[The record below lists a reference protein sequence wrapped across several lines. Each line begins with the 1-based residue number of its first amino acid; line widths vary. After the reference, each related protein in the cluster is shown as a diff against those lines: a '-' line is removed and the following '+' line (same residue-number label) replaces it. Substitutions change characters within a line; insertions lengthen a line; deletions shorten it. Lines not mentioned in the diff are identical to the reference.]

1 MADSKLDPN
10 KSYGWTGKI
19 LRVNLT
25 DKTVSVSPTDPY
37 KGYIG
42 GMGLANKIMYDEVAP
57 GTDPLA
63 PENKVVFAVGPLT
76 ATGVP
81 LAGRTT
87 IASLSTY
94 TKDHQVVDAHCG
106 GMIGAAIKK
115 AGWDAIVIEGASDEP
130 VYLKI
135 DDDNVEIKPA
145 DQVWGLGTRAT
156 TEALSRK
163 EGTDFCVA
171 TIGPAGENLLPYA
184 CIINSRNH
192 SAGAGA
198 AAVMGSKKLK
208 ALVVRG
214 TQPIYVANPQEV
226 ADLSD
231 YMLREIV
238 GSNNN
243 HVVPST
249 QQEWAEYFDKGS
261 RWTAQKGL
269 TWALAEGGPIDTG
282 EPKPGEINTVGYRC
296 MKAFKDEGPEAE
308 KYTIKMDGCH
318 SCPIHCYS
326 DLRVPASAANG
337 GYEITGNTCVPNFP
351 FTNYMIKILGDNTSV
366 EAGSED
372 ALIWDQVFGSTMDDL
387 GLWCNYGQIYRDI
400 AHCYATG
407 LLQKVLPPEEY
418 AEINWEGFKN
428 NDPSMVPPLLAKIA
442 ANDSEIA
449 YIGHGPIVWTERWND
464 PDWWNT
470 PASTLINVRGW
481 PVHHAHECFGQ
492 VGLLYN
498 MVFNRDD
505 MIHSAVNFQGCG
517 LPFELK
523 QQIAAEVWGD
533 ASAIDP
539 DKNYTPMNE
548 YKANFAWWSI
558 VTDVLHDSLTLCN
571 WVWPMTMSPTKA
583 RDYRG
588 DLDLEAKFM
597 KAVTGE
603 DVTTEDL
610 YKMGAKITTLQ
621 RANTARGMVGA
632 NGQMG
637 TNDFRNV
644 HDVVTEWPFTM
655 DPDIEVFTEGTNKMD
670 KEDFQ
675 TALTMMYECF
685 GWDPELGCP
694 TAECLDY
701 YDMPDVIHGGRPR
714 SPPPSGIT
722 SPDSRPLLTR
732 APKELPLR
740 ERSPRKPVAGAPFLH
755 APVARGVFLP
765 SEKSAYDIFA
775 SRAAGR
781 LRPNSKPDAL
791 NRYFLLF
798 WKVSRLKHRSPTHK
812 NVQLI

>member
-37 KGYIG
+37 KEYLG
-42 GMGLANKIMYDEVAP
+42 GMGIANKIMYDEVPA
-57 GTDPLA
+57 GTDPLS
-63 PENKVVFAVGPLT
+63 PENKIVFAVGPLT

-94 TKDHQVVDAHCG
+94 TTDHQVVDAHTG

-135 DDDNVEIKPA
+135 DDDDVEIKPA
-145 DQVWGLGTRAT
+145 DQVWGQGTRAT

-214 TQPIYVANPQEV
+214 SQPIYVADPQEV

-337 GYEITGNTCVPNFP
+337 GYEITGNTCVPSFP

-701 YDMPDVIHGGRPR
+701 YDMPDVKEDLAALG
-714 SPPPSGIT
+714 
-722 SPDSRPLLTR
+722 LL
-732 APKELPLR
+732 
-740 ERSPRKPVAGAPFLH
+740 
-755 APVARGVFLP
+755 
-765 SEKSAYDIFA
+765 
-775 SRAAGR
+775 
-781 LRPNSKPDAL
+781 PDA
-791 NRYFLLF
+791 
-798 WKVSRLKHRSPTHK
+798 
-812 NVQLI
+812 

>member
-1 MADSKLDPN
+1 MADSKLDPG

-25 DKTVSVSPTDPY
+25 DKTVSVTPTDPY
-37 KGYIG
+37 KEYLG
-42 GMGLANKIMYDEVAP
+42 GMGIANKIMYDEVAP
-57 GTDPLA
+57 GTDPLS

-94 TKDHQVVDAHCG
+94 TKDHQVVDAHTG

-115 AGWDAIVIEGASDEP
+115 AGWDAIIIEGASDEP

-135 DDDNVEIKPA
+135 DDDVEIKPA
-145 DQVWGLGTRAT
+145 DKVWGMGTRAT
-156 TEALSRK
+156 TEALSRR

-192 SAGAGA
+192 SAGAGTA
-198 AAVMGSKKLK
+198 SVLGSKKLK

-214 TQPIYVANPQEV
+214 TQPIYVADPQAV

-269 TWALAEGGPIDTG
+269 TWALAEGGPIETG

-296 MKAFKDEGPEAE
+296 MKSFKDEGPEAE

-326 DLRVPASAANG
+326 DMRVPASAANG

-351 FTNYMIKILGDNTSV
+351 FTNYMIGILGDKTPV
-366 EAGSED
+366 AAASED
-372 ALIWDQVFGSTMDDL
+372 ALVWDQVTGSVMDDL

-400 AHCYATG
+400 AHCYASG
-407 LLQKVLPPEEY
+407 VFERVLPAEEY
-418 AEINWEGFKN
+418 AAFDWTKFQN
-428 NDPSMVPPLLAKIA
+428 NDPSIMAELLTKIA
-442 ANDSEIA
+442 KNDSELA
-449 YIGHGPIVWTERWND
+449 YVGYGPLVWTDRWND
-464 PDWWNT
+464 KAWNDT
-470 PASTLINVRGW
+470 VASCIINPRGW

-548 YKANFAWWSI
+548 YKANFAWWSV

-571 WVWPMTMSPTKA
+571 WVWPMTMSPTAA

-621 RANTARGMVGA
+621 RANTARGMTDAAGK
-632 NGQMG
+632 MG
-637 TNDFRNV
+637 TNDFRAV
-644 HDVVTEWPFTM
+644 HDVVTEWPFTQ
-655 DPDIEVFTEGTNKMD
+655 DPDVPVFTEGTIKMD
-670 KEDFQ
+670 KDDFQ

-685 GWDPELGCP
+685 GWDPKLGCP

-701 YDMPDVIHGGRPR
+701 YEMGDVKEDLAALG
-714 SPPPSGIT
+714 
-722 SPDSRPLLTR
+722 LL
-732 APKELPLR
+732 
-740 ERSPRKPVAGAPFLH
+740 
-755 APVARGVFLP
+755 
-765 SEKSAYDIFA
+765 
-775 SRAAGR
+775 
-781 LRPNSKPDAL
+781 PDA
-791 NRYFLLF
+791 
-798 WKVSRLKHRSPTHK
+798 K
-812 NVQLI
+812 

>member
-192 SAGAGA
+192 SAGAGT
-198 AAVMGSKKLK
+198 AAVLGSKKCK

-249 QQEWAEYFDKGS
+249 QQEWAEYYDKGS

-701 YDMPDVIHGGRPR
+701 YDMPDVKEDLAALG
-714 SPPPSGIT
+714 
-722 SPDSRPLLTR
+722 LL
-732 APKELPLR
+732 
-740 ERSPRKPVAGAPFLH
+740 
-755 APVARGVFLP
+755 
-765 SEKSAYDIFA
+765 
-775 SRAAGR
+775 
-781 LRPNSKPDAL
+781 PDA
-791 NRYFLLF
+791 
-798 WKVSRLKHRSPTHK
+798 
-812 NVQLI
+812 

>member
-37 KGYIG
+37 KEYLG
-42 GMGLANKIMYDEVAP
+42 GMGIANKIMYDEVPA
-57 GTDPLA
+57 GTDPLS
-63 PENKVVFAVGPLT
+63 PENKIVFAVGPLT

-94 TKDHQVVDAHCG
+94 TTDHQVVDAHTG

-115 AGWDAIVIEGASDEP
+115 AGWDAIVIEGASDVP

-135 DDDNVEIKPA
+135 DDDDIEIKPA
-145 DQVWGLGTRAT
+145 DQVWGQGTRAT

-214 TQPIYVANPQEV
+214 SQPIYVADPQEV

-326 DLRVPASAANG
+326 DLRVPASAPNG
-337 GYEITGNTCVPNFP
+337 GDEITGNTCVPNFP
-351 FTNYMIKILGDNTSV
+351 VTNYMIKILGDNTSV

-701 YDMPDVIHGGRPR
+701 YDMPDVKEDLAALG
-714 SPPPSGIT
+714 
-722 SPDSRPLLTR
+722 LL
-732 APKELPLR
+732 
-740 ERSPRKPVAGAPFLH
+740 
-755 APVARGVFLP
+755 
-765 SEKSAYDIFA
+765 
-775 SRAAGR
+775 
-781 LRPNSKPDAL
+781 PDA
-791 NRYFLLF
+791 
-798 WKVSRLKHRSPTHK
+798 
-812 NVQLI
+812 

>member
-19 LRVNLT
+19 LRVSLT

-192 SAGAGA
+192 SAGAGT
-198 AAVMGSKKLK
+198 AAVLGSKKCK

-701 YDMPDVIHGGRPR
+701 YDMPDVKEDLAALG
-714 SPPPSGIT
+714 
-722 SPDSRPLLTR
+722 LL
-732 APKELPLR
+732 
-740 ERSPRKPVAGAPFLH
+740 
-755 APVARGVFLP
+755 
-765 SEKSAYDIFA
+765 
-775 SRAAGR
+775 
-781 LRPNSKPDAL
+781 PDA
-791 NRYFLLF
+791 
-798 WKVSRLKHRSPTHK
+798 
-812 NVQLI
+812 

>member
-37 KGYIG
+37 KEYLG
-42 GMGLANKIMYDEVAP
+42 GMGIANKIMYDEVPA
-57 GTDPLA
+57 GTDPLS
-63 PENKVVFAVGPLT
+63 PENKIVFAAGPLT

-94 TKDHQVVDAHCG
+94 TTDHQVVDAHTG

-135 DDDNVEIKPA
+135 DDDDVEIKPA
-145 DQVWGLGTRAT
+145 DQVWGQGTRAT

-214 TQPIYVANPQEV
+214 SQPIYVADPQEV

-548 YKANFAWWSI
+548 YKANFAWWFI

-621 RANTARGMVGA
+621 RANTARGMVGT

-637 TNDFRNV
+637 TDDFRNV

-701 YDMPDVIHGGRPR
+701 YDMPDVKEDLAALG
-714 SPPPSGIT
+714 
-722 SPDSRPLLTR
+722 LL
-732 APKELPLR
+732 
-740 ERSPRKPVAGAPFLH
+740 
-755 APVARGVFLP
+755 
-765 SEKSAYDIFA
+765 
-775 SRAAGR
+775 
-781 LRPNSKPDAL
+781 PDA
-791 NRYFLLF
+791 
-798 WKVSRLKHRSPTHK
+798 
-812 NVQLI
+812 

>member
-37 KGYIG
+37 KEYLG
-42 GMGLANKIMYDEVAP
+42 GMGIANKIMYDEVRA
-57 GTDPLA
+57 GTDPLS
-63 PENKVVFAVGPLT
+63 PENKIVFAVGPLT

-94 TKDHQVVDAHCG
+94 TTDHQVVDAHTG

-135 DDDNVEIKPA
+135 DDDDVEIKPA
-145 DQVWGLGTRAT
+145 DQVWGQGTRAT

-214 TQPIYVANPQEV
+214 SQPIYVADPQEV

-701 YDMPDVIHGGRPR
+701 YDMPDVKEDLAALG
-714 SPPPSGIT
+714 
-722 SPDSRPLLTR
+722 LL
-732 APKELPLR
+732 
-740 ERSPRKPVAGAPFLH
+740 
-755 APVARGVFLP
+755 
-765 SEKSAYDIFA
+765 
-775 SRAAGR
+775 
-781 LRPNSKPDAL
+781 PDA
-791 NRYFLLF
+791 
-798 WKVSRLKHRSPTHK
+798 
-812 NVQLI
+812 

>member
-37 KGYIG
+37 KEYLG
-42 GMGLANKIMYDEVAP
+42 GMGIANKIMYDEVPA
-57 GTDPLA
+57 GTDPLS
-63 PENKVVFAVGPLT
+63 PENKIVFAVGPLT

-94 TKDHQVVDAHCG
+94 TTDHQVVDAHTG

-135 DDDNVEIKPA
+135 DDDDVEIKPA
-145 DQVWGLGTRAT
+145 DQVWGQGTRAT

-214 TQPIYVANPQEV
+214 SQPIYVADPQEV

-548 YKANFAWWSI
+548 YKANFAWWFI

-621 RANTARGMVGA
+621 RASTARGMVGT

-637 TNDFRNV
+637 TDDFRNV

-701 YDMPDVIHGGRPR
+701 YDMPDVKEDLAALG
-714 SPPPSGIT
+714 
-722 SPDSRPLLTR
+722 LL
-732 APKELPLR
+732 
-740 ERSPRKPVAGAPFLH
+740 
-755 APVARGVFLP
+755 
-765 SEKSAYDIFA
+765 
-775 SRAAGR
+775 
-781 LRPNSKPDAL
+781 PDA
-791 NRYFLLF
+791 
-798 WKVSRLKHRSPTHK
+798 
-812 NVQLI
+812 

>member
-37 KGYIG
+37 KEYLG
-42 GMGLANKIMYDEVAP
+42 GMGIANKIMYDEVPA
-57 GTDPLA
+57 GTDPLS
-63 PENKVVFAVGPLT
+63 PENKIVFAVGPLT

-94 TKDHQVVDAHCG
+94 TTDHQVVDAHTG

-135 DDDNVEIKPA
+135 DDDDVEIKPA
-145 DQVWGLGTRAT
+145 DQVWGQGTRAT

-214 TQPIYVANPQEV
+214 SQPIYVADPQEV

-492 VGLLYN
+492 VGLPYN

-548 YKANFAWWSI
+548 YKANFAWWFI

-621 RANTARGMVGA
+621 RANTARGMVGT

-637 TNDFRNV
+637 TDDFRNV

-701 YDMPDVIHGGRPR
+701 YDMPDVKEDLAALG
-714 SPPPSGIT
+714 
-722 SPDSRPLLTR
+722 LL
-732 APKELPLR
+732 
-740 ERSPRKPVAGAPFLH
+740 
-755 APVARGVFLP
+755 
-765 SEKSAYDIFA
+765 
-775 SRAAGR
+775 
-781 LRPNSKPDAL
+781 PDA
-791 NRYFLLF
+791 
-798 WKVSRLKHRSPTHK
+798 
-812 NVQLI
+812 

>member
-37 KGYIG
+37 KEYLG
-42 GMGLANKIMYDEVAP
+42 GMGIANKIMYDEVPA
-57 GTDPLA
+57 GTDPLS
-63 PENKVVFAVGPLT
+63 PENKIVFAVGPLT

-94 TKDHQVVDAHCG
+94 TTDHQVVDAHTG

-135 DDDNVEIKPA
+135 DDDDIEIKPA
-145 DQVWGLGTRAT
+145 DQVWGQGTRAT

-214 TQPIYVANPQEV
+214 SQPIYVADPQEV

-539 DKNYTPMNE
+539 GKNYTHE
-548 YKANFAWWSI
+548 
-558 VTDVLHDSLTLCN
+558 
-571 WVWPMTMSPTKA
+571 
-583 RDYRG
+583 
-588 DLDLEAKFM
+588 
-597 KAVTGE
+597 
-603 DVTTEDL
+603 
-610 YKMGAKITTLQ
+610 
-621 RANTARGMVGA
+621 
-632 NGQMG
+632 
-637 TNDFRNV
+637 
-644 HDVVTEWPFTM
+644 
-655 DPDIEVFTEGTNKMD
+655 
-670 KEDFQ
+670 
-675 TALTMMYECF
+675 
-685 GWDPELGCP
+685 
-694 TAECLDY
+694 
-701 YDMPDVIHGGRPR
+701 
-714 SPPPSGIT
+714 
-722 SPDSRPLLTR
+722 
-732 APKELPLR
+732 
-740 ERSPRKPVAGAPFLH
+740 
-755 APVARGVFLP
+755 
-765 SEKSAYDIFA
+765 
-775 SRAAGR
+775 
-781 LRPNSKPDAL
+781 
-791 NRYFLLF
+791 
-798 WKVSRLKHRSPTHK
+798 
-812 NVQLI
+812 

>member
-37 KGYIG
+37 KEYLG
-42 GMGLANKIMYDEVAP
+42 GMGIANKIMYDEVPA
-57 GTDPLA
+57 GTDPLS
-63 PENKVVFAVGPLT
+63 PENKIVFAVGPLT

-94 TKDHQVVDAHCG
+94 TTDHQVVDAHTG

-135 DDDNVEIKPA
+135 DDDDVEIKPA
-145 DQVWGLGTRAT
+145 DQVWGQGTRAT

-214 TQPIYVANPQEV
+214 SQPIYVADPQEV

-442 ANDSEIA
+442 ASDSEIA

-548 YKANFAWWSI
+548 YKANFAWWFI

-621 RANTARGMVGA
+621 RANTARGMVGT

-701 YDMPDVIHGGRPR
+701 YDMPDVKEDLAALG
-714 SPPPSGIT
+714 
-722 SPDSRPLLTR
+722 LL
-732 APKELPLR
+732 
-740 ERSPRKPVAGAPFLH
+740 
-755 APVARGVFLP
+755 
-765 SEKSAYDIFA
+765 
-775 SRAAGR
+775 
-781 LRPNSKPDAL
+781 PDA
-791 NRYFLLF
+791 
-798 WKVSRLKHRSPTHK
+798 
-812 NVQLI
+812 

>member
-37 KGYIG
+37 KEYLG
-42 GMGLANKIMYDEVAP
+42 GMGIANKIMYDEVPA
-57 GTDPLA
+57 GTDPLS
-63 PENKVVFAVGPLT
+63 PENKIVFAVGPLT

-94 TKDHQVVDAHCG
+94 TTDHQVVDAHTG

-135 DDDNVEIKPA
+135 DDDDIEIKPA
-145 DQVWGLGTRAT
+145 DQVWGQGTRAT

-214 TQPIYVANPQEV
+214 SQPIYVADPQEV

-558 VTDVLHDSLTLCN
+558 VADVLHDSLTLCN

-701 YDMPDVIHGGRPR
+701 YDMPDVKEDLAALG
-714 SPPPSGIT
+714 
-722 SPDSRPLLTR
+722 LL
-732 APKELPLR
+732 
-740 ERSPRKPVAGAPFLH
+740 
-755 APVARGVFLP
+755 
-765 SEKSAYDIFA
+765 
-775 SRAAGR
+775 
-781 LRPNSKPDAL
+781 PDA
-791 NRYFLLF
+791 
-798 WKVSRLKHRSPTHK
+798 
-812 NVQLI
+812 

>member
-37 KGYIG
+37 KEYLG
-42 GMGLANKIMYDEVAP
+42 GMGIANKIMYDEVPA
-57 GTDPLA
+57 GTDPLS
-63 PENKVVFAVGPLT
+63 PENKIVFAVGPLT

-94 TKDHQVVDAHCG
+94 TTDHQVVDAHTG

-135 DDDNVEIKPA
+135 DDDDVEIKPA
-145 DQVWGLGTRAT
+145 DQVWGQGTRAT

-214 TQPIYVANPQEV
+214 SQPIYVADPQEV

-238 GSNNN
+238 GFNNN

-548 YKANFAWWSI
+548 YKANFAWWFI

-621 RANTARGMVGA
+621 RANTARGMVGT

-637 TNDFRNV
+637 TDDFRNV

-701 YDMPDVIHGGRPR
+701 YDMPDVKEDLAALG
-714 SPPPSGIT
+714 
-722 SPDSRPLLTR
+722 LL
-732 APKELPLR
+732 
-740 ERSPRKPVAGAPFLH
+740 
-755 APVARGVFLP
+755 
-765 SEKSAYDIFA
+765 
-775 SRAAGR
+775 
-781 LRPNSKPDAL
+781 PDA
-791 NRYFLLF
+791 
-798 WKVSRLKHRSPTHK
+798 
-812 NVQLI
+812 

>member
-37 KGYIG
+37 KEYLG
-42 GMGLANKIMYDEVAP
+42 GMGIANKIMYDEVPA
-57 GTDPLA
+57 GTDPLS
-63 PENKVVFAVGPLT
+63 PENKIVFAVGPLT

-94 TKDHQVVDAHCG
+94 TTDHQVVDAHTG

-115 AGWDAIVIEGASDEP
+115 AGWDAIVIEGASEEP

-135 DDDNVEIKPA
+135 DDDDVEIKPA
-145 DQVWGLGTRAT
+145 DQVWGQGTRAT

-214 TQPIYVANPQEV
+214 SQPIYVADPQAV

-701 YDMPDVIHGGRPR
+701 YDMPDV
-714 SPPPSGIT
+714 
-722 SPDSRPLLTR
+722 
-732 APKELPLR
+732 KEDL
-740 ERSPRKPVAGAPFLH
+740 A
-755 APVARGVFLP
+755 ARGL
-765 SEKSAYDIFA
+765 
-775 SRAAGR
+775 
-781 LRPNSKPDAL
+781 LPDA
-791 NRYFLLF
+791 
-798 WKVSRLKHRSPTHK
+798 
-812 NVQLI
+812 

>member
-19 LRVNLT
+19 LRGNLT

-37 KGYIG
+37 KEYLG
-42 GMGLANKIMYDEVAP
+42 GMGIANKIMYDEVPA
-57 GTDPLA
+57 GTDPLS
-63 PENKVVFAVGPLT
+63 PENKIVFAVGPLT

-94 TKDHQVVDAHCG
+94 TTDHQVVDAHTG

-135 DDDNVEIKPA
+135 DDDDVEIKPA
-145 DQVWGLGTRAT
+145 DQVWGQGTRAT

-214 TQPIYVANPQEV
+214 SQPIYVADPQEV

-308 KYTIKMDGCH
+308 KYAIKMDGCH

-558 VTDVLHDSLTLCN
+558 VTDVLHDSLPLCI

-701 YDMPDVIHGGRPR
+701 YDMPDVKEDLAALG
-714 SPPPSGIT
+714 
-722 SPDSRPLLTR
+722 LL
-732 APKELPLR
+732 
-740 ERSPRKPVAGAPFLH
+740 
-755 APVARGVFLP
+755 
-765 SEKSAYDIFA
+765 
-775 SRAAGR
+775 
-781 LRPNSKPDAL
+781 PDA
-791 NRYFLLF
+791 
-798 WKVSRLKHRSPTHK
+798 
-812 NVQLI
+812 

>member
-87 IASLSTY
+87 IASLSTS
-94 TKDHQVVDAHCG
+94 TQDHQVVDAHCG

-214 TQPIYVANPQEV
+214 SQPIYVADPQEV

-701 YDMPDVIHGGRPR
+701 YDMPDVKEDLAALG
-714 SPPPSGIT
+714 
-722 SPDSRPLLTR
+722 LL
-732 APKELPLR
+732 
-740 ERSPRKPVAGAPFLH
+740 
-755 APVARGVFLP
+755 
-765 SEKSAYDIFA
+765 
-775 SRAAGR
+775 
-781 LRPNSKPDAL
+781 PDA
-791 NRYFLLF
+791 
-798 WKVSRLKHRSPTHK
+798 
-812 NVQLI
+812 

>member
-42 GMGLANKIMYDEVAP
+42 GMGLANKIMYNEVAP

-192 SAGAGA
+192 SAGAGT
-198 AAVMGSKKLK
+198 AAVLGSKKCK

-701 YDMPDVIHGGRPR
+701 YDMPDVKEDLAALG
-714 SPPPSGIT
+714 
-722 SPDSRPLLTR
+722 LL
-732 APKELPLR
+732 
-740 ERSPRKPVAGAPFLH
+740 
-755 APVARGVFLP
+755 
-765 SEKSAYDIFA
+765 
-775 SRAAGR
+775 
-781 LRPNSKPDAL
+781 PDA
-791 NRYFLLF
+791 
-798 WKVSRLKHRSPTHK
+798 
-812 NVQLI
+812 

>member
-1 MADSKLDPN
+1 
-10 KSYGWTGKI
+10 
-19 LRVNLT
+19 
-25 DKTVSVSPTDPY
+25 
-37 KGYIG
+37 
-42 GMGLANKIMYDEVAP
+42 MGLANKIMYDEVAP

-145 DQVWGLGTRAT
+145 DQVWGQGTRAT

-214 TQPIYVANPQEV
+214 SQPIYVADPQEV

-449 YIGHGPIVWTERWND
+449 YIGHGPIVWTERWNN

-701 YDMPDVIHGGRPR
+701 YDMPDVKEDLAALG
-714 SPPPSGIT
+714 
-722 SPDSRPLLTR
+722 LL
-732 APKELPLR
+732 
-740 ERSPRKPVAGAPFLH
+740 
-755 APVARGVFLP
+755 
-765 SEKSAYDIFA
+765 
-775 SRAAGR
+775 
-781 LRPNSKPDAL
+781 PDA
-791 NRYFLLF
+791 
-798 WKVSRLKHRSPTHK
+798 
-812 NVQLI
+812 

>member
-37 KGYIG
+37 KEYLG
-42 GMGLANKIMYDEVAP
+42 GMGIANKIMYDEVPA
-57 GTDPLA
+57 GTDPLS
-63 PENKVVFAVGPLT
+63 PENKIVFAVGPLT

-94 TKDHQVVDAHCG
+94 TTDHQVVDAHTG

-135 DDDNVEIKPA
+135 DDDDIEIKPA
-145 DQVWGLGTRAT
+145 DQVWGQGTRAT

-214 TQPIYVANPQEV
+214 SQPIYVADPQEV

-442 ANDSEIA
+442 ANNSEIA

-701 YDMPDVIHGGRPR
+701 YDMPDVKEDLAALG
-714 SPPPSGIT
+714 
-722 SPDSRPLLTR
+722 LL
-732 APKELPLR
+732 
-740 ERSPRKPVAGAPFLH
+740 
-755 APVARGVFLP
+755 
-765 SEKSAYDIFA
+765 
-775 SRAAGR
+775 
-781 LRPNSKPDAL
+781 PDA
-791 NRYFLLF
+791 
-798 WKVSRLKHRSPTHK
+798 
-812 NVQLI
+812 

>member
-37 KGYIG
+37 KEYLG
-42 GMGLANKIMYDEVAP
+42 GMGIANKIMYDEVPA
-57 GTDPLA
+57 GTDPLS
-63 PENKVVFAVGPLT
+63 PENKIVFAVGPLT

-94 TKDHQVVDAHCG
+94 TTDHQVVDAHTG

-135 DDDNVEIKPA
+135 DDDDMEIKPA
-145 DQVWGLGTRAT
+145 DQVWGQGTRAT

-214 TQPIYVANPQEV
+214 SQPIYVADPQEV

-701 YDMPDVIHGGRPR
+701 YDMPDVKEDLAALG
-714 SPPPSGIT
+714 
-722 SPDSRPLLTR
+722 LL
-732 APKELPLR
+732 
-740 ERSPRKPVAGAPFLH
+740 
-755 APVARGVFLP
+755 
-765 SEKSAYDIFA
+765 
-775 SRAAGR
+775 
-781 LRPNSKPDAL
+781 PDA
-791 NRYFLLF
+791 
-798 WKVSRLKHRSPTHK
+798 
-812 NVQLI
+812 

>member
-37 KGYIG
+37 KEYLG
-42 GMGLANKIMYDEVAP
+42 GMGIANKIMYDEVPA
-57 GTDPLA
+57 GTDPLS
-63 PENKVVFAVGPLT
+63 PENKIVFAVGPLT

-94 TKDHQVVDAHCG
+94 TTDHQVVDAHTG

-135 DDDNVEIKPA
+135 DDDDIEIKPA
-145 DQVWGLGTRAT
+145 DQVWGQGTRAT

-214 TQPIYVANPQEV
+214 SQPIYVADPQEV

-558 VTDVLHDSLTLCN
+558 VTDMLHDSLTLCN

-701 YDMPDVIHGGRPR
+701 YDMPDVKEDLAALG
-714 SPPPSGIT
+714 
-722 SPDSRPLLTR
+722 LL
-732 APKELPLR
+732 
-740 ERSPRKPVAGAPFLH
+740 
-755 APVARGVFLP
+755 
-765 SEKSAYDIFA
+765 
-775 SRAAGR
+775 
-781 LRPNSKPDAL
+781 PDA
-791 NRYFLLF
+791 
-798 WKVSRLKHRSPTHK
+798 
-812 NVQLI
+812 

>member
-192 SAGAGA
+192 SAGAGT
-198 AAVMGSKKLK
+198 AAVLGSKKCK

-481 PVHHAHECFGQ
+481 PVHHAHEYFGQ

-701 YDMPDVIHGGRPR
+701 YDMPDVKEDLAALG
-714 SPPPSGIT
+714 
-722 SPDSRPLLTR
+722 LL
-732 APKELPLR
+732 
-740 ERSPRKPVAGAPFLH
+740 
-755 APVARGVFLP
+755 
-765 SEKSAYDIFA
+765 
-775 SRAAGR
+775 
-781 LRPNSKPDAL
+781 PDA
-791 NRYFLLF
+791 
-798 WKVSRLKHRSPTHK
+798 
-812 NVQLI
+812 

>member
-25 DKTVSVSPTDPY
+25 DKTVSVSPTDLY
-37 KGYIG
+37 KEYLG
-42 GMGLANKIMYDEVAP
+42 GMGIANKIMYDEVPA
-57 GTDPLA
+57 GTDPLS
-63 PENKVVFAVGPLT
+63 PENKIVFAVGPLT

-94 TKDHQVVDAHCG
+94 TTDHQVVDAHTG

-135 DDDNVEIKPA
+135 DDDDVEIKPA
-145 DQVWGLGTRAT
+145 DQVWGQGTRAT

-214 TQPIYVANPQEV
+214 SQPIYVADPQEV

-701 YDMPDVIHGGRPR
+701 YDMPDVKEDLAALG
-714 SPPPSGIT
+714 
-722 SPDSRPLLTR
+722 LL
-732 APKELPLR
+732 
-740 ERSPRKPVAGAPFLH
+740 
-755 APVARGVFLP
+755 
-765 SEKSAYDIFA
+765 
-775 SRAAGR
+775 
-781 LRPNSKPDAL
+781 PDA
-791 NRYFLLF
+791 
-798 WKVSRLKHRSPTHK
+798 
-812 NVQLI
+812 

>member
-37 KGYIG
+37 KEYLG
-42 GMGLANKIMYDEVAP
+42 GMGIANKIMYDEVPA
-57 GTDPLA
+57 GTDPLS
-63 PENKVVFAVGPLT
+63 PENKIVFAVGPLT

-94 TKDHQVVDAHCG
+94 TTDHQVVDAHTG

-130 VYLKI
+130 VYLRI
-135 DDDNVEIKPA
+135 DDDDVEIKPA
-145 DQVWGLGTRAT
+145 DQVWGQGTRAT

-214 TQPIYVANPQEV
+214 SQPIYVADPQEV

-701 YDMPDVIHGGRPR
+701 YDMPDV
-714 SPPPSGIT
+714 
-722 SPDSRPLLTR
+722 
-732 APKELPLR
+732 KEDL
-740 ERSPRKPVAGAPFLH
+740 A
-755 APVARGVFLP
+755 ARGL
-765 SEKSAYDIFA
+765 
-775 SRAAGR
+775 
-781 LRPNSKPDAL
+781 LPDA
-791 NRYFLLF
+791 
-798 WKVSRLKHRSPTHK
+798 
-812 NVQLI
+812 

>member
-37 KGYIG
+37 KEYLG
-42 GMGLANKIMYDEVAP
+42 GMGIANKIMYDEVPA
-57 GTDPLA
+57 GTDPLS
-63 PENKVVFAVGPLT
+63 PENKIVFAVGPLT

-94 TKDHQVVDAHCG
+94 TTDHQVVDAHTG

-135 DDDNVEIKPA
+135 DDDDVEIKPA
-145 DQVWGLGTRAT
+145 DQVWGQGTRAT

-214 TQPIYVANPQEV
+214 SQPIYVADPQEV

-571 WVWPMTMSPTKA
+571 WVWPMTMGPTKA

-701 YDMPDVIHGGRPR
+701 YDMPDVKEDLAALG
-714 SPPPSGIT
+714 
-722 SPDSRPLLTR
+722 LL
-732 APKELPLR
+732 
-740 ERSPRKPVAGAPFLH
+740 
-755 APVARGVFLP
+755 
-765 SEKSAYDIFA
+765 
-775 SRAAGR
+775 
-781 LRPNSKPDAL
+781 PDA
-791 NRYFLLF
+791 
-798 WKVSRLKHRSPTHK
+798 
-812 NVQLI
+812 

>member
-37 KGYIG
+37 KEYLG
-42 GMGLANKIMYDEVAP
+42 GMGIANKIMYDEVPA
-57 GTDPLA
+57 GTDPLS
-63 PENKVVFAVGPLT
+63 PENKIVFAVGPLT
-76 ATGVP
+76 AAGVP

-94 TKDHQVVDAHCG
+94 TTDHQVVDAHTG

-135 DDDNVEIKPA
+135 DDDDIEIKPA
-145 DQVWGLGTRAT
+145 DQVWGQGTRAT

-214 TQPIYVANPQEV
+214 SQPIYVADPQEV

-701 YDMPDVIHGGRPR
+701 YDMPDVKEDLAALG
-714 SPPPSGIT
+714 
-722 SPDSRPLLTR
+722 LL
-732 APKELPLR
+732 
-740 ERSPRKPVAGAPFLH
+740 
-755 APVARGVFLP
+755 
-765 SEKSAYDIFA
+765 
-775 SRAAGR
+775 
-781 LRPNSKPDAL
+781 PDA
-791 NRYFLLF
+791 
-798 WKVSRLKHRSPTHK
+798 
-812 NVQLI
+812 

>member
-37 KGYIG
+37 KEYLG
-42 GMGLANKIMYDEVAP
+42 GMGIANKIMYDEVPA
-57 GTDPLA
+57 GTDPLS
-63 PENKVVFAVGPLT
+63 PENKIVFAVGPLT

-94 TKDHQVVDAHCG
+94 TTDHQVVDAHTG

-135 DDDNVEIKPA
+135 DDDDVEIKPA
-145 DQVWGLGTRAT
+145 DQVWGQGTRAT

-214 TQPIYVANPQEV
+214 SQPIYVADPQEV

-517 LPFELK
+517 LPSELK

-701 YDMPDVIHGGRPR
+701 YDMPDVKEDLAALG
-714 SPPPSGIT
+714 
-722 SPDSRPLLTR
+722 LL
-732 APKELPLR
+732 
-740 ERSPRKPVAGAPFLH
+740 
-755 APVARGVFLP
+755 
-765 SEKSAYDIFA
+765 
-775 SRAAGR
+775 
-781 LRPNSKPDAL
+781 PDA
-791 NRYFLLF
+791 
-798 WKVSRLKHRSPTHK
+798 
-812 NVQLI
+812 

>member
-94 TKDHQVVDAHCG
+94 TTDHQVVDAHTG

-135 DDDNVEIKPA
+135 DDDDIEIKPA
-145 DQVWGLGTRAT
+145 DQVWGQGTRAT

-214 TQPIYVANPQEV
+214 SQPIYVADPQEV

-701 YDMPDVIHGGRPR
+701 YDMPDVKEDLAALGGVVE
-714 SPPPSGIT
+714 GT
-722 SPDSRPLLTR
+722 DCAVTM
-732 APKELPLR
+732 KET
-740 ERSPRKPVAGAPFLH
+740 KDGA
-755 APVARGVFLP
+755 
-765 SEKSAYDIFA
+765 
-775 SRAAGR
+775 
-781 LRPNSKPDAL
+781 
-791 NRYFLLF
+791 
-798 WKVSRLKHRSPTHK
+798 WKVSMRTGARVNATLACSKLGGGGHRAASGC
-812 NVQLI
+812 LIEHADYETARGMILNAIAEAVREEQAQA

>member
-192 SAGAGA
+192 SAGAGT
-198 AAVMGSKKLK
+198 AAVLGSKKCK

-249 QQEWAEYFDKGS
+249 QQEWAEYFD
-261 RWTAQKGL
+261 KGL

-701 YDMPDVIHGGRPR
+701 YDMPDVKEDLAALG
-714 SPPPSGIT
+714 
-722 SPDSRPLLTR
+722 LL
-732 APKELPLR
+732 
-740 ERSPRKPVAGAPFLH
+740 
-755 APVARGVFLP
+755 
-765 SEKSAYDIFA
+765 
-775 SRAAGR
+775 
-781 LRPNSKPDAL
+781 PDA
-791 NRYFLLF
+791 
-798 WKVSRLKHRSPTHK
+798 
-812 NVQLI
+812 

>member
-1 MADSKLDPN
+1 M
-10 KSYGWTGKI
+10 
-19 LRVNLT
+19 
-25 DKTVSVSPTDPY
+25 
-37 KGYIG
+37 
-42 GMGLANKIMYDEVAP
+42 
-57 GTDPLA
+57 
-63 PENKVVFAVGPLT
+63 FAVGPLT

-192 SAGAGA
+192 SAGAGT
-198 AAVMGSKKLK
+198 AAVLGSKKCK

-701 YDMPDVIHGGRPR
+701 YDMPDVKEDLAALG
-714 SPPPSGIT
+714 
-722 SPDSRPLLTR
+722 LL
-732 APKELPLR
+732 
-740 ERSPRKPVAGAPFLH
+740 
-755 APVARGVFLP
+755 
-765 SEKSAYDIFA
+765 
-775 SRAAGR
+775 
-781 LRPNSKPDAL
+781 PDA
-791 NRYFLLF
+791 
-798 WKVSRLKHRSPTHK
+798 
-812 NVQLI
+812 

>member
-37 KGYIG
+37 KEYLG
-42 GMGLANKIMYDEVAP
+42 GMGIANKIMYDEVAP

-135 DDDNVEIKPA
+135 DDDDVEIKPA

-192 SAGAGA
+192 SAGAGT
-198 AAVMGSKKLK
+198 AAVLGSKKCK

-701 YDMPDVIHGGRPR
+701 YDMPDVKEDLAALG
-714 SPPPSGIT
+714 
-722 SPDSRPLLTR
+722 LL
-732 APKELPLR
+732 
-740 ERSPRKPVAGAPFLH
+740 
-755 APVARGVFLP
+755 
-765 SEKSAYDIFA
+765 
-775 SRAAGR
+775 
-781 LRPNSKPDAL
+781 PDA
-791 NRYFLLF
+791 
-798 WKVSRLKHRSPTHK
+798 
-812 NVQLI
+812 

>member
-37 KGYIG
+37 KEYLG
-42 GMGLANKIMYDEVAP
+42 GMGIANKIMYDEVPA
-57 GTDPLA
+57 GTDPLS
-63 PENKVVFAVGPLT
+63 PENKIVFAVGPLT

-94 TKDHQVVDAHCG
+94 TTDHQVVDAHTG

-135 DDDNVEIKPA
+135 DDDDIEIKPA
-145 DQVWGLGTRAT
+145 DQVWGQGTRAT

-214 TQPIYVANPQEV
+214 SQPIYVADPQEV

-243 HVVPST
+243 HVIPST

-701 YDMPDVIHGGRPR
+701 YDMPDVKEDLAALG
-714 SPPPSGIT
+714 
-722 SPDSRPLLTR
+722 LL
-732 APKELPLR
+732 
-740 ERSPRKPVAGAPFLH
+740 
-755 APVARGVFLP
+755 
-765 SEKSAYDIFA
+765 
-775 SRAAGR
+775 
-781 LRPNSKPDAL
+781 PDA
-791 NRYFLLF
+791 
-798 WKVSRLKHRSPTHK
+798 
-812 NVQLI
+812 